1 VNSCVVEPQSY
12 DASTKKTL
20 GQTLIDKHFNDA
32 NLHGMK
38 TPDQLELESALLI
51 EAHAYIHAA
60 NNCPNFQDWEAA
72 SVAILAKTI
81 ELITKKEIEIC
92 FKKNASTSSN

>member
-1 VNSCVVEPQSY
+1 
-12 DASTKKTL
+12 
-20 GQTLIDKHFNDA
+20 
-32 NLHGMK
+32 MK
-38 TPDQLELESALLI
+38 TPDQLEHESALLI
-51 EAHAYIHAA
+51 EAYAYMQAA

-92 FKKNASTSSN
+92 FKKNSSILTN